1 MPQAAPG
8 ELVLHALLST
18 SAYACSLDTIGVLQH
33 RSIADEASP
42 DGMSNS
48 YNGDPMK
55 SLKLSLTLLVAT
67 SLLCGGA
74 WAEKPEWAG
83 EGGGK
88 GQKHEKKN
96 QKEGKGSGVV
106 EGTVQG
112 SGQKNQVTRTE
123 VRIGGFFAEP
133 QRLAVREYYVGQAK
147 AGRCPPGLAKK
158 NNGCMPPG
166 QAKKWVVGQPLPR
179 DVVFYPVPQAV
190 TVRLGVA
197 PSGYKYVRVA
207 SDILLI
213 AIGTSMVVD
222 AIQDLGSM

>member
-1 MPQAAPG
+1 
-8 ELVLHALLST
+8 
-18 SAYACSLDTIGVLQH
+18 
-33 RSIADEASP
+33 
-42 DGMSNS
+42 
-48 YNGDPMK
+48 MK
-55 SLKLSLTLLVAT
+55 SLKFSLTLLFAT

-74 WAEKPEWAG
+74 WAEKPDWAG
-83 EGGGK
+83 GGGGGGK
-88 GQKHEKKN
+88 GQKHERKN
-96 QKEGKGSGVV
+96 EQGGNGQI
-106 EGTVQG
+106 TVQG
-112 SGQKNQVTRTE
+112 SGQKTQVTRTE

-133 QRLAVREYYVGQAK
+133 QRTSVREYYVGQAK

-166 QAKKWVVGQPLPR
+166 QAKKWAMGQPLPG

-190 TVRLGVA
+190 TVRLGVP